1 MRSQEGHCAAL
12 GVRSSDL
19 SPASVTMDAFA
30 QRKAST
36 LAELALD
43 AGDLSRAG
51 HVDARAR
58 AVVALVNTHP
68 AFYTTS
74 SCAGRVSLFADPTSE
89 TRAAGMKGGEWV
101 YVNHDPADAAAIVSA
116 VRRKLGEEKDAASS
130 SVPDPECSLV
140 LRFEPFILSV
150 EADGVEAGG
159 RFAKLA
165 RDAGFRESGVVVGER
180 RVVCSV
186 RCSIRME
193 APLVSKGQR
202 LVSDEAIQTLVAIA
216 NEKWAANAARAERL
230 RERIAEAFA
239 AEGAGR
245 DAGDE
250 KKINAGTETN
260 GAASSSSGRGGG
272 LKSSSPSKDSDK
284 DSDSDARVFAVETA
298 HAKRCKDAL
307 KSAGWLDKTRRAG
320 GDARQDGPR
329 RVLLPV
335 TRRGAEALEELV
347 AAASRRFPMRAN
359 DSAASLDVSE
369 DAEST
374 DSEVNAEGAEADA
387 ASPGSRLP
395 GETRRIGA
403 LDGPVSEPVTL
414 EANPAVVA
422 ILQGVAS
429 VFATD
434 SEPGS
439 SPPLASR
446 PEKRSPAALVRAA
459 ALIVAPE
466 AESRARP
473 NEIPTK
479 WEKLGDLALLPSE
492 SFRSETLWPRETRA
506 RLYRETAAALGVT
519 RLARQAEVSQG
530 PKRESRA
537 ELLWDPERVG
547 GWTETK
553 ELGVWYGLD
562 VTKVMFSSGN
572 GTEKRRMGAMAAAGE
587 TVVDLFAGIGYY
599 TLQMLRHAG
608 VAKVIACEWNPH
620 SVEALRRNL
629 ERNGFGFDQCEV
641 REGDNRR
648 VAPAG
653 VADRVLL
660 GLLPDS
666 ERAWPTAVAAL
677 RDSGGVLHVHGNV
690 AAGEESVWARRLEEE
705 IATRAAE
712 LGREW
717 SVRVEH
723 VERVKWYAPRV
734 RHLVADVRCVPA
746 RLTSAWAHAVGASTS
761 TSTSP
766 STTPR
771 ESGSSVAT
779 SSYVAP
785 HPGFVRTRVQS
796 LESPDPSQAGGAT
809 PTRLS
814 RNARRGAFAGKVR
827 RMHRPTRAGFAD
839 GPASAREPCV
849 LTGLDLGP
857 APWTWSPEH
866 LASKP
871 GVASAEVSVHVSAS
885 PHLDFVRKNFAF
897 ENLAFGEFLNRLRDE
912 GTGTG
917 TGPADAKAN
926 ENENENENASRS
938 WYYLRSIGSNP
949 RKEPAH
955 ALAQFPELAEEL
967 RVPGDV
973 LWGASVPAARLAEDA
988 RYFSAV
994 LRCSSGG
1001 TRLWTHY
1008 DAMDNA
1014 LIQLHGEKRVLLFPP
1029 RVSAGLYLEGSS
1041 SPVVGPEVD
1050 GDASLRLGTEN
1061 GDKRSS
1067 DEKKTV
1073 RQNAFP
1079 AYRAARRAAMEV
1091 VLQPGDVLFI
1101 PALWAHHT
1109 EALHGPSVAVNV
1121 FWRELQKTAYPQKDL
1136 YGNADP
1142 LAAGEALRLVDAAAK
1157 TLANSPRDHKVFYG
1171 GLAASRLLRDLR
1183 VERDVASTFAA
1194 FGAESDAENAAE
1206 ISGNG
1211 DFPSTA
1217 GRSDVRTGRRD
1228 RGNGAET
1235 SPTALGVWFAPPV
1248 RWADA
1253 AKGAA
1258 LGIGAFVA
1266 WRRLYGSSGGS

>member
-12 GVRSSDL
+12 GVRSRDL

-159 RFAKLA
+159 RFAKMA

-202 LVSDEAIQTLVAIA
+202 LVSDEAIETLVAIA

-230 RERIAEAFA
+230 RERIAETFA
-239 AEGAGR
+239 AESAGR
-245 DAGDE
+245 DAGDRQR
-250 KKINAGTETN
+250 TETN
-260 GAASSSSGRGGG
+260 GAASSSSRLGGG
-272 LKSSSPSKDSDK
+272 LKSSSSSKDSDK

-320 GDARQDGPR
+320 GDARQDGTR

-395 GETRRIGA
+395 GETRRTGA
-403 LDGPVSEPVTL
+403 SGPVSEPVTL
-414 EANPAVVA
+414 EANPAVSA

-439 SPPLASR
+439 TPPLASR

-473 NEIPTK
+473 NEIPNK

-629 ERNGFGFDQCEV
+629 ERNGFGFDRCEV

-761 TSTSP
+761 TSSSP
-766 STTPR
+766 ATTPR
-771 ESGSSVAT
+771 ESGSSSFVAT

-785 HPGFVRTRVQS
+785 RPGFVRTRVQS
-796 LESPDPSQAGGAT
+796 LESPDPSLAGAT

-839 GPASAREPCV
+839 GPALAREPCV

-917 TGPADAKAN
+917 TGTGPADAKT
-926 ENENENENASRS
+926 NENENASRS

-1050 GDASLRLGTEN
+1050 GDASLRAGTEN
-1061 GDKRSS
+1061 GD
-1067 DEKKTV
+1067 EKKTS
-1073 RQNAFP
+1073 RPNAFP
-1079 AYRAARRAAMEV
+1079 AYRAARRAALEV
-1091 VLQPGDVLFI
+1091 FLQPGDVLFI

-1109 EALHGPSVAVNV
+1109 EAMHGPSVAVNV
-1121 FWRELQKTAYPQKDL
+1121 FWRELPKTAYPQKDL

-1157 TLANSPRDHKVFYG
+1157 SLANSPRDHKVFYG

-1194 FGAESDAENAAE
+1194 FDAESDVLT
-1206 ISGNG
+1206 SGNG

-1217 GRSDVRTGRRD
+1217 AEGVHTGRRH
-1228 RGNGAET
+1228 RGDGAET
-1235 SPTALGVWFAPPV
+1235 SPTALGVWFAPPA

>member
-1 MRSQEGHCAAL
+1 
-12 GVRSSDL
+12 
-19 SPASVTMDAFA
+19 MDAFA

-74 SCAGRVSLFADPTSE
+74 SCAGRVSLFADPTAE

-101 YVNHDPADAAAIVSA
+101 YVNHDPADADAIVSA
-116 VRRKLGEEKDAASS
+116 VRRELGEADDESASS
-130 SVPDPECSLV
+130 RARSDPESSRTLT

-150 EADGVEAGG
+150 EAESVEAGS
-159 RFAKLA
+159 RFARLA
-165 RDAGFRESGVVVGER
+165 RDAGFRESGVVAGER
-180 RVVCSV
+180 RAVCSV

-193 APLVSKGQR
+193 APLVAKGAR
-202 LVSDEAIQTLVAIA
+202 LVSDEAIRALVAIA
-216 NEKWAANAARAERL
+216 NEKWAANATRAERL
-230 RERIAEAFA
+230 RERIAAAFA
-239 AEGAGR
+239 AEGAGP
-245 DAGDE
+245 DAAAADAE
-250 KKINAGTETN
+250 AETDD
-260 GAASSSSGRGGG
+260 AARSGEPGE
-272 LKSSSPSKDSDK
+272 
-284 DSDSDARVFAVETA
+284 RVFTVEAA

-307 KSAGWLDKTRRAG
+307 KTAGWLDKTRRAG
-320 GDARQDGPR
+320 REQEDARGDQTR
-329 RVLLPV
+329 QKRVLLPV
-335 TRRGAEALEELV
+335 TRRGADALEALV
-347 AAASRRFPMRAN
+347 AAASRRFPLRATG
-359 DSAASLDVSE
+359 SAVSLDVSE

-374 DSEVNAEGAEADA
+374 DSEVHREEGPEEAD
-387 ASPGSRLP
+387 SPGRRLRE
-395 GETRRIGA
+395 GESGGRAR
-403 LDGPVSEPVTL
+403 DGSASAPFPL
-414 EANPAVVA
+414 EADPAVSILVSA

-434 SEPGS
+434 AEPSVGS
-439 SPPLASR
+439 TPPLASR
-446 PEKRSPAALVRAA
+446 RERRSPAALVRAA
-459 ALIVAPE
+459 ALVVAPE

-473 NEIPTK
+473 NEIPNK
-479 WEKLGDLALLPSE
+479 WEKLGDLVLLPSE

-506 RLYRETAAALGVT
+506 RLYHETAAALGVT

-620 SVEALRRNL
+620 SVEALRQNL
-629 ERNGFGFDQCEV
+629 ERNGFDFDRCEV

-677 RDSGGVLHVHGNV
+677 RNSGGVLHVHGNV
-690 AAGEESVWARRLEEE
+690 ASGEEGAWARRLEEE
-705 IATRAAE
+705 IAALAAE

-746 RLTSAWAHAVGASTS
+746 RITSAWAHAVGASTS
-761 TSTSP
+761 TSP
-766 STTPR
+766 GGTTPR
-771 ESGSSVAT
+771 DSAAMGVSRD
-779 SSYVAP
+779 AP
-785 HPGFVRTRVQS
+785 RPGLVRTRVRS
-796 LESPDPSQAGGAT
+796 LESPDPSLAGAT

-871 GVASAEVSVHVSAS
+871 GVARAEVSVHVSAS

-897 ENLAFGEFLNRLRDE
+897 ETLAFGEFLNRLRDE
-912 GTGTG
+912 GTGTRTG
-917 TGPADAKAN
+917 TGGPADAKTD

-938 WYYLRSIGSNP
+938 WYYLRSIGANP

-967 RVPGDV
+967 RIPGSV

-1050 GDASLRLGTEN
+1050 GDAPMRERRGGVEGRD
-1061 GDKRSS
+1061 GDERGGE
-1067 DEKKTV
+1067 DGWP
-1073 RQNAFP
+1073 RDFP
-1079 AYRAARRAAMEV
+1079 AYRAARSAALEV
-1091 VLQPGDVLFI
+1091 FLQPGDVLFI

-1109 EALHGPSVAVNV
+1109 EATHGPSVAVNV
-1121 FWRELQKTAYPQKDL
+1121 FWRELPVEAYPQKDL

-1157 TLANSPRDHKVFYG
+1157 SLANAPRDHKVFYG

-1194 FGAESDAENAAE
+1194 FGAESEAERAGGSNAVE
-1206 ISGNG
+1206 EKPISG
-1211 DFPSTA
+1211 TA
-1217 GRSDVRTGRRD
+1217 NASLFRD
-1228 RGNGAET
+1228 A
-1235 SPTALGVWFAPPV
+1235 FAPPA
-1248 RWADA
+1248 RWTDA

-1258 LGIGAFVA
+1258 LGIGAFLA

>member
-1 MRSQEGHCAAL
+1 
-12 GVRSSDL
+12 
-19 SPASVTMDAFA
+19 MDAFA

-58 AVVALVNTHP
+58 PVVALVNTHP

-74 SCAGRVSLFADPTSE
+74 SCAGRVSLFAEPTTE

-101 YVNHDPADAAAIVSA
+101 YVSHDPADAAAIVSA
-116 VRRKLGEEKDAASS
+116 VRRKLGEAEDESAS
-130 SVPDPECSLV
+130 PGEFDPETSLT

-150 EADGVEAGG
+150 EAESVEAGG
-159 RFAKLA
+159 RFARLA

-180 RVVCSV
+180 RAVCSV

-193 APLVSKGQR
+193 APLVAGGKR
-202 LVSDEAIQTLVAIA
+202 LVSDEAIETLVAIA

-230 RERIAEAFA
+230 REAIAAAFA

-245 DAGDE
+245 DAAAAE
-250 KKINAGTETN
+250 AAETN
-260 GAASSSSGRGGG
+260 GSRRDPDENEPRPGDAG
-272 LKSSSPSKDSDK
+272 DSER
-284 DSDSDARVFAVETA
+284 SEARVFAVETA

-307 KSAGWLDKTRRAG
+307 KTAGWLDKTRRAG
-320 GDARQDGPR
+320 GDAFSSKR
-329 RVLLPV
+329 RVLLPI
-335 TRRGAEALEELV
+335 TRRGARALEERV
-347 AAASRRFPMRAN
+347 AAASRRFPTRATG
-359 DSAASLDVSE
+359 SAVSLDVSE
-369 DAEST
+369 VAAST
-374 DSEVNAEGAEADA
+374 DSGMHAEGSEADT
-387 ASPGSRLP
+387 PGSVAGPELEVD
-395 GETRRIGA
+395 ET
-403 LDGPVSEPVTL
+403 D
-414 EANPAVVA
+414 PAVSA

-429 VFATD
+429 VLATD
-434 SEPGS
+434 TEPGS
-439 SPPLASR
+439 TPPLPSR
-446 PEKRSPAALVRAA
+446 PERRSPAALVRAA
-459 ALIVAPE
+459 ALNIAPE

-473 NEIPTK
+473 NEIPAK

-492 SFRSETLWPRETRA
+492 SFRSETLWPREMRA
-506 RLYRETAAALGVT
+506 RLYRDTAAALGVT

-537 ELLWDPERVG
+537 ELLWDPERQG

-553 ELGVWYGLD
+553 ELGVVYGLD

-599 TLQMLRHAG
+599 TLQLLRHAG

-629 ERNGFGFDQCEV
+629 ERNGFGTDRCEV

-677 RDSGGVLHVHGNV
+677 RSSGGVLHVHGNV
-690 AAGEESVWARRLEEE
+690 ASGEESVWARRLEGE
-705 IATRAAE
+705 IAARAAE

-746 RLTSAWAHAVGASTS
+746 RLTSAWALAVGAS

-766 STTPR
+766 STTPC
-771 ESGSSVAT
+771 GSP
-779 SSYVAP
+779 AP
-785 HPGFVRTRVQS
+785 EARDTPQPGFARTRARS
-796 LESPDPSQAGGAT
+796 LESPGSSLAGPPGVARPSRSAE
-809 PTRLS
+809 
-814 RNARRGAFAGKVR
+814 RRGARAAKVR

-885 PHLDFVRKNFAF
+885 PHLDFVRKNFTF
-897 ENLAFGEFLNRLRDE
+897 ENVAFGAFLNRLRDE
-912 GTGTG
+912 GPTAARDVAAGG
-917 TGPADAKAN
+917 SG
-926 ENENENENASRS
+926 ENAEASKK
-938 WYYLRSIGSNP
+938 WYYLRSIGTNP

-967 RVPGDV
+967 RVPGDI

-1001 TRLWTHY
+1001 ARLWTHY

-1041 SPVVGPEVD
+1041 SPVVGLAVDRD
-1050 GDASLRLGTEN
+1050 GDDDGGEN
-1061 GDKRSS
+1061 GRSR
-1067 DEKKTV
+1067 D
-1073 RQNAFP
+1073 FP
-1079 AYRAARRAAMEV
+1079 AYHAARSAALEV
-1091 VLQPGDVLFI
+1091 FLQPGDVLFI

-1109 EALHGPSVAVNV
+1109 EATHGPSVAVNV
-1121 FWRELQKTAYPQKDL
+1121 FWRELPTTAYPQKDL

-1142 LAAGEALRLVDAAAK
+1142 LAAGEALRLVEAAAK
-1157 TLANSPRDHKVFYG
+1157 ALAASPRDHKVFYG

-1183 VERDVASTFAA
+1183 VERDVALTFAA
-1194 FGAESDAENAAE
+1194 FGAESEAQPAVDDTVEE
-1206 ISGNG
+1206 GSGM
-1211 DFPSTA
+1211 
-1217 GRSDVRTGRRD
+1217 
-1228 RGNGAET
+1228 AET
-1235 SPTALGVWFAPPV
+1235 VKTVTTALGDAFASPAHWT
-1248 RWADA
+1248 RA

-1258 LGIGAFVA
+1258 LAVGAFVA
-1266 WRRLYGSSGGS
+1266 WRRVFRASGGS

>member
-1 MRSQEGHCAAL
+1 
-12 GVRSSDL
+12 
-19 SPASVTMDAFA
+19 MDAFA

-68 AFYTTS
+68 AFFTTS
-74 SCAGRVSLFADPTSE
+74 SCAGRVSLFADPTAE

-101 YVNHDPADAAAIVSA
+101 YVSHDPADAAAVVSA
-116 VRRKLGEEKDAASS
+116 VRRKLGEETDAASS
-130 SVPDPECSLV
+130 STPDPECSLV
-140 LRFEPFILSV
+140 LRFEPFILAVEAESV
-150 EADGVEAGG
+150 EAGT
-159 RFAKLA
+159 RFARLA
-165 RDAGFRESGVVVGER
+165 RDAGFRESGVVAGGTGR
-180 RVVCSV
+180 ASCSA

-193 APLVSKGQR
+193 APLVAKGTR
-202 LVSDEAIQTLVAIA
+202 LVSDEAIKVLVKIA

-230 RERIAEAFA
+230 RERIAAAFEAER
-239 AEGAGR
+239 AERGAR
-245 DAGDE
+245 DDYENFGKE
-250 KKINAGTETN
+250 TETN
-260 GAASSSSGRGGG
+260 GAATPGRRVDRVDRGDRGDRGGH
-272 LKSSSPSKDSDK
+272 SATRFSETV
-284 DSDSDARVFAVETA
+284 VFAVETA

-307 KSAGWLDKTRRAG
+307 KTAGWLDKTRRAG
-320 GDARQDGPR
+320 GDAGRDGTR

-335 TRRGAEALEELV
+335 TRRGAEALEALV
-347 AAASRRFPMRAN
+347 ATASRRLPMRAN
-359 DSAASLDVSE
+359 GSAVSLDVSE

-374 DSEVNAEGAEADA
+374 DSEVNAGDSEADERSPGAERSA
-387 ASPGSRLP
+387 P
-395 GETRRIGA
+395 GEARLTSMS
-403 LDGPVSEPVTL
+403 LQSQKPGPVPGPEL
-414 EANPAVVA
+414 EANPAVSA

-429 VFATD
+429 VFSTD
-434 SEPGS
+434 AEPGS
-439 SPPLASR
+439 APPLDPR

-459 ALIVAPE
+459 ALIVAPD
-466 AESRARP
+466 AESRAGP
-473 NEIPTK
+473 NEIPAK

-492 SFRSETLWPRETRA
+492 SFRSEALWPRETRA

-519 RLARQAEVSQG
+519 RLARQAAVSQG

-537 ELLWDPERVG
+537 ELLWDPESRG

-553 ELGVWYGLD
+553 ELGVAYGLD

-599 TLQMLRHAG
+599 TLQLLRHAG
-608 VAKVIACEWNPH
+608 VARVIACEWNPH

-629 ERNGFGFDQCEV
+629 ERNGFGRDRCEV

-648 VAPAG
+648 VAPEG

-690 AAGEESVWARRLEEE
+690 ASGEESAWARRLEEE
-705 IATRAAE
+705 IAMRAAE

-723 VERVKWYAPRV
+723 VERVKWYAPRI

-761 TSTSP
+761 TSP
-766 STTPR
+766 AATPR
-771 ESGSSVAT
+771 ESQLTIDSSRD
-779 SSYVAP
+779 AP
-785 HPGFVRTRVQS
+785 RPGFVRTRVRS
-796 LESPDPSQAGGAT
+796 LESPDPSLAEGTGRS
-809 PTRLS
+809 PRPS
-814 RNARRGAFAGKVR
+814 RNAGRGAFAGASETKKSVR
-827 RMHRPTRAGFAD
+827 RMHRPTRATFAD

-866 LASKP
+866 LAAKP
-871 GVASAEVSVHVSAS
+871 GVASTEVSVHVSAS

-897 ENLAFGEFLNRLRDE
+897 ENVAFGEFLSRLRDE
-912 GTGTG
+912 GPGPGKETGKETGT
-917 TGPADAKAN
+917 
-926 ENENENENASRS
+926 S
-938 WYYLRSIGSNP
+938 WYYLRSIGANP

-955 ALAQFPELAEEL
+955 ALAQFPELAAEL

-973 LWGASVPAARLAEDA
+973 LWGSSLPAARLTEDA

-1041 SPVVGPEVD
+1041 SPVVGWEVD
-1050 GDASLRLGTEN
+1050 GHDETDDGTN
-1061 GDKRSS
+1061 TDDGTKTGAKR
-1067 DEKKTV
+1067 KT
-1073 RQNAFP
+1073 AFP
-1079 AYRAARRAAMEV
+1079 AYRAARREAREV
-1091 VLQPGDVLFI
+1091 RLQPGDVLFI

-1109 EALHGPSVAVNV
+1109 EATHGPSVAVNV
-1121 FWRELQKTAYPQKDL
+1121 FWRELPKTAYPQKDL

-1142 LAAGEALRLVDAAAK
+1142 LAAAEALRLVEAAAK
-1157 TLANSPRDHKVFYG
+1157 ALANAPREHKAFYG

-1194 FGAESDAENAAE
+1194 FGERSEGDAASEATSVE
-1206 ISGNG
+1206 
-1211 DFPSTA
+1211 
-1217 GRSDVRTGRRD
+1217 
-1228 RGNGAET
+1228 NGAEDAVPDPGRPERT
-1235 SPTALGVWFAPPV
+1235 SENGTSENASALGALFAPPAS
-1248 RWADA
+1248 WADV

-1258 LGIGAFVA
+1258 LGIGAFIA
-1266 WRRLYGSSGGS
+1266 WRRVCGSPGRS

>member
-1 MRSQEGHCAAL
+1 
-12 GVRSSDL
+12 
-19 SPASVTMDAFA
+19 MDAFA

-68 AFYTTS
+68 AFFTTS
-74 SCAGRVSLFADPTSE
+74 SCAGRVSLFADPTAE

-101 YVNHDPADAAAIVSA
+101 YVSHDPADAAAVVSA
-116 VRRKLGEEKDAASS
+116 VRRKLGEETDAASS
-130 SVPDPECSLV
+130 SSTPDPETSLV
-140 LRFEPFILSV
+140 LRFEPFILAVEAESV
-150 EADGVEAGG
+150 EAGS
-159 RFAKLA
+159 RFARLA
-165 RDAGFRESGVVVGER
+165 RDAGFRESGVVAGGTGR
-180 RVVCSV
+180 AVCSA

-193 APLVSKGQR
+193 APLVAKGTR
-202 LVSDEAIQTLVAIA
+202 LVSDEAIKVLVAIA

-230 RERIAEAFA
+230 RERIAAAFA
-239 AEGAGR
+239 AERAEKS
-245 DAGDE
+245 DAE
-250 KKINAGTETN
+250 KSDAEKSFSAETYETN
-260 GAASSSSGRGGG
+260 GATTPGRPGPGDGGG
-272 LKSSSPSKDSDK
+272 HSFLGET
-284 DSDSDARVFAVETA
+284 AVFAVETA

-307 KSAGWLDKTRRAG
+307 KLAGWLDKTRRAG
-320 GDARQDGPR
+320 GDASRDGTR

-335 TRRGAEALEELV
+335 TRRGAEALEALV

-359 DSAASLDVSE
+359 GSAVSLDVSE

-374 DSEVNAEGAEADA
+374 DSEVNAEGSEADER
-387 ASPGSRLP
+387 SPGADERSAP
-395 GETRRIGA
+395 GEARLTSTVSLQSQKR
-403 LDGPVSEPVTL
+403 DGPVPGPEL
-414 EANPAVVA
+414 EANPAVSA

-429 VFATD
+429 VFSTD
-434 SEPGS
+434 AEPGS
-439 SPPLASR
+439 APPLDPR

-459 ALIVAPE
+459 ALIVAPD
-466 AESRARP
+466 AESRAGP
-473 NEIPTK
+473 NEIPAK

-492 SFRSETLWPRETRA
+492 SFRSEALWPRETRA

-537 ELLWDPERVG
+537 ELLWDPESRG

-553 ELGVWYGLD
+553 ELGVAYGLD

-572 GTEKRRMGAMAAAGE
+572 GTEKRRMGSMAAAGE

-599 TLQMLRHAG
+599 TLQLLRHAG
-608 VAKVIACEWNPH
+608 VARVIACEWNPH

-629 ERNGFGFDQCEV
+629 ERNGFGRDRCEV

-648 VAPAG
+648 VAPEG

-690 AAGEESVWARRLEEE
+690 ASGEESAWTRRLEEE

-723 VERVKWYAPRV
+723 VERVKWYAPRI

-761 TSTSP
+761 TSP
-766 STTPR
+766 AATPR
-771 ESGSSVAT
+771 ESQLAIDSSRD
-779 SSYVAP
+779 AP
-785 HPGFVRTRVQS
+785 RPGFVRTRVRS
-796 LESPDPSQAGGAT
+796 LESPDPSLALAGRS
-809 PTRLS
+809 PRLS
-814 RNARRGAFAGKVR
+814 RNARRGAFAGRVR
-827 RMHRPTRAGFAD
+827 RMHRPTRATFAD

-866 LASKP
+866 LAAKP

-897 ENLAFGEFLNRLRDE
+897 ENVAFGEFLSRLRDE
-912 GTGTG
+912 GPETGKKETG
-917 TGPADAKAN
+917 KK
-926 ENENENENASRS
+926 
-938 WYYLRSIGSNP
+938 WYYLRSIGANP

-955 ALAQFPELAEEL
+955 ALAQFPELAAEL

-973 LWGASVPAARLAEDA
+973 LWGSSLPAARLAEDA

-1041 SPVVGPEVD
+1041 SPVVGWEVD
-1050 GDASLRLGTEN
+1050 GHDGTDD
-1061 GDKRSS
+1061 GTDDRTKR
-1067 DEKKTV
+1067 KT
-1073 RQNAFP
+1073 AFP
-1079 AYRAARRAAMEV
+1079 AYRAARREAREV
-1091 VLQPGDVLFI
+1091 LLQPGDVLFI

-1142 LAAGEALRLVDAAAK
+1142 LAAAEALRLVDAAAK

-1194 FGAESDAENAAE
+1194 FGAESDAENTCAE
-1206 ISGNG
+1206 ISGNELL
-1211 DFPSTA
+1211 FPSKFA
-1217 GRSDVRTGRRD
+1217 EDVRTGRHDLRD
-1228 RGNGAET
+1228 GAET
-1235 SPTALGVWFAPPV
+1235 SLTALGVWFAPPA

>member
-1 MRSQEGHCAAL
+1 
-12 GVRSSDL
+12 
-19 SPASVTMDAFA
+19 
-30 QRKAST
+30 
-36 LAELALD
+36 
-43 AGDLSRAG
+43 
-51 HVDARAR
+51 
-58 AVVALVNTHP
+58 
-68 AFYTTS
+68 
-74 SCAGRVSLFADPTSE
+74 
-89 TRAAGMKGGEWV
+89 
-101 YVNHDPADAAAIVSA
+101 
-116 VRRKLGEEKDAASS
+116 
-130 SVPDPECSLV
+130 
-140 LRFEPFILSV
+140 
-150 EADGVEAGG
+150 
-159 RFAKLA
+159 
-165 RDAGFRESGVVVGER
+165 
-180 RVVCSV
+180 
-186 RCSIRME
+186 
-193 APLVSKGQR
+193 
-202 LVSDEAIQTLVAIA
+202 
-216 NEKWAANAARAERL
+216 
-230 RERIAEAFA
+230 
-239 AEGAGR
+239 
-245 DAGDE
+245 
-250 KKINAGTETN
+250 
-260 GAASSSSGRGGG
+260 
-272 LKSSSPSKDSDK
+272 
-284 DSDSDARVFAVETA
+284 
-298 HAKRCKDAL
+298 
-307 KSAGWLDKTRRAG
+307 
-320 GDARQDGPR
+320 
-329 RVLLPV
+329 
-335 TRRGAEALEELV
+335 
-347 AAASRRFPMRAN
+347 
-359 DSAASLDVSE
+359 
-369 DAEST
+369 
-374 DSEVNAEGAEADA
+374 
-387 ASPGSRLP
+387 
-395 GETRRIGA
+395 
-403 LDGPVSEPVTL
+403 
-414 EANPAVVA
+414 
-422 ILQGVAS
+422 
-429 VFATD
+429 
-434 SEPGS
+434 
-439 SPPLASR
+439 
-446 PEKRSPAALVRAA
+446 
-459 ALIVAPE
+459 
-466 AESRARP
+466 
-473 NEIPTK
+473 
-479 WEKLGDLALLPSE
+479 
-492 SFRSETLWPRETRA
+492 
-506 RLYRETAAALGVT
+506 
-519 RLARQAEVSQG
+519 
-530 PKRESRA
+530 
-537 ELLWDPERVG
+537 
-547 GWTETK
+547 
-553 ELGVWYGLD
+553 
-562 VTKVMFSSGN
+562 
-572 GTEKRRMGAMAAAGE
+572 
-587 TVVDLFAGIGYY
+587 
-599 TLQMLRHAG
+599 
-608 VAKVIACEWNPH
+608 
-620 SVEALRRNL
+620 
-629 ERNGFGFDQCEV
+629 
-641 REGDNRR
+641 
-648 VAPAG
+648 
-653 VADRVLL
+653 
-660 GLLPDS
+660 
-666 ERAWPTAVAAL
+666 
-677 RDSGGVLHVHGNV
+677 
-690 AAGEESVWARRLEEE
+690 
-705 IATRAAE
+705 
-712 LGREW
+712 
-717 SVRVEH
+717 
-723 VERVKWYAPRV
+723 
-734 RHLVADVRCVPA
+734 
-746 RLTSAWAHAVGASTS
+746 
-761 TSTSP
+761 
-766 STTPR
+766 
-771 ESGSSVAT
+771 
-779 SSYVAP
+779 
-785 HPGFVRTRVQS
+785 VQS
-796 LESPDPSQAGGAT
+796 LESPDPSLAGAT

-917 TGPADAKAN
+917 TGPADAKTNEN

-1194 FGAESDAENAAE
+1194 FGAESDAENTCAE
-1206 ISGNG
+1206 ISGNELL
-1211 DFPSTA
+1211 FPSKVA
-1217 GRSDVRTGRRD
+1217 EDVRTGRHDLRD
-1228 RGNGAET
+1228 GAET
-1235 SPTALGVWFAPPV
+1235 SLTALGVWFAPPA

-1253 AKGAA
+1253 VKGAA

>member
-1 MRSQEGHCAAL
+1 
-12 GVRSSDL
+12 
-19 SPASVTMDAFA
+19 MDAFA

-68 AFYTTS
+68 AFFTTS
-74 SCAGRVSLFADPTSE
+74 SCAGRVSLFADPTAE

-101 YVNHDPADAAAIVSA
+101 YVSHDPADAAAVVSA
-116 VRRKLGEEKDAASS
+116 VRRKLGEGTDAASS
-130 SVPDPECSLV
+130 SSTPDPETSLV
-140 LRFEPFILSV
+140 LRFEPFILAVEAESV
-150 EADGVEAGG
+150 EAGS
-159 RFAKLA
+159 RFARLA
-165 RDAGFRESGVVVGER
+165 RDAGFRESGVVAGGTGR
-180 RVVCSV
+180 AVCSA

-193 APLVSKGQR
+193 APLVAKGTR
-202 LVSDEAIQTLVAIA
+202 LVSDEAIKVLVAIA

-230 RERIAEAFA
+230 RERIAAAFA
-239 AEGAGR
+239 AERAEKSDAEKSDAEKSAETYETTGATTPGR
-245 DAGDE
+245 PGPGD
-250 KKINAGTETN
+250 
-260 GAASSSSGRGGG
+260 GGG
-272 LKSSSPSKDSDK
+272 HSFLGET
-284 DSDSDARVFAVETA
+284 AVFAVETA

-307 KSAGWLDKTRRAG
+307 KLAGWLDKTRRVG
-320 GDARQDGPR
+320 GDASRDGTR

-335 TRRGAEALEELV
+335 TRRGAEALEALV

-359 DSAASLDVSE
+359 GSAVSLDVSE

-374 DSEVNAEGAEADA
+374 DSEVNAEGSEADER
-387 ASPGSRLP
+387 SPGP
-395 GETRRIGA
+395 GERSAPGEARLTSMVS
-403 LDGPVSEPVTL
+403 LQSQKPGPVPGPEL
-414 EANPAVVA
+414 EANPAVSA

-429 VFATD
+429 VFSTD
-434 SEPGS
+434 AEPGS
-439 SPPLASR
+439 APPLDPR

-459 ALIVAPE
+459 ALIVAPD
-466 AESRARP
+466 AESRAGP
-473 NEIPTK
+473 NEIPAK

-537 ELLWDPERVG
+537 ELLWDPESRG

-553 ELGVWYGLD
+553 ELGVAYGLD

-599 TLQMLRHAG
+599 TLQLLRHAG
-608 VAKVIACEWNPH
+608 VARVIACEWNPH

-629 ERNGFGFDQCEV
+629 ERNGFGRDRCEV

-648 VAPAG
+648 VAPEG

-690 AAGEESVWARRLEEE
+690 ASGEESAWTRRLEEE

-723 VERVKWYAPRV
+723 VERVKWYAPRI

-761 TSTSP
+761 TSP
-766 STTPR
+766 AATPR
-771 ESGSSVAT
+771 ESQLAIDSSRD
-779 SSYVAP
+779 AP
-785 HPGFVRTRVQS
+785 RPGFVRTRVRS
-796 LESPDPSQAGGAT
+796 LESPDPSLALAGRS
-809 PTRLS
+809 PRLS
-814 RNARRGAFAGKVR
+814 RNGRRGAFAGRVR
-827 RMHRPTRAGFAD
+827 RMHRPTRATFAD

-866 LASKP
+866 LAAKP
-871 GVASAEVSVHVSAS
+871 GVASAEVSAHVSAS

-897 ENLAFGEFLNRLRDE
+897 ENVAIGAFLSRLRDE
-912 GTGTG
+912 GPGPVTESGKETG
-917 TGPADAKAN
+917 KK
-926 ENENENENASRS
+926 
-938 WYYLRSIGSNP
+938 WYYLRSIGANP

-955 ALAQFPELAEEL
+955 ALAQFPELAAEL

-973 LWGASVPAARLAEDA
+973 LWGSSLPAARLAEDA

-1041 SPVVGPEVD
+1041 SPVVGWEVD
-1050 GDASLRLGTEN
+1050 GHDGADDRTDDGTET
-1061 GDKRSS
+1061 GAKKR
-1067 DEKKTV
+1067 KT
-1073 RQNAFP
+1073 AFP
-1079 AYRAARRAAMEV
+1079 AYRAARREAREV
-1091 VLQPGDVLFI
+1091 LLQPGDVLFI

-1109 EALHGPSVAVNV
+1109 EATHGPSVAVNV
-1121 FWRELQKTAYPQKDL
+1121 FWRELPKAAYPQKDL

-1142 LAAGEALRLVDAAAK
+1142 LAAAEALRLVEAAAK
-1157 TLANSPRDHKVFYG
+1157 ALANAPREHKAFYG

-1194 FGAESDAENAAE
+1194 FGERSESEAASE
-1206 ISGNG
+1206 ATSVE
-1211 DFPSTA
+1211 D
-1217 GRSDVRTGRRD
+1217 
-1228 RGNGAET
+1228 GAEDAVPDPGRPDRT
-1235 SPTALGVWFAPPV
+1235 SENGPGRHSNASALGALFAPPAN
-1248 RWADA
+1248 WADV

-1266 WRRLYGSSGGS
+1266 WRRVCGSPGGRS